1 MRTLW
6 RIHHRQEH
14 LPTRYGAFWT
24 IAIPRMYRVK
34 LLYKNMLVLCRF
46 RDAAPSA
53 CIRQEKE
60 IGCFTFVISWAIM
73 KVSYN
78 RVFLPEGLPIVC
90 YNRASFF
97 RWIAFLYGF
106 RN

>member
-1 MRTLW
+1 MAYTSSAKTPFQRATALSGLLRSRECTALSCCTRTCW
-6 RIHHRQEH
+6 CCVDFVTQRPQH
-14 LPTRYGAFWT
+14 AF
-24 IAIPRMYRVK
+24 AR
-34 LLYKNMLVLCRF
+34 
-46 RDAAPSA
+46 
-53 CIRQEKE
+53 KE
-60 IGCFTFVISWAIM
+60 IGCFTYNPWAIM

-90 YNRASFF
+90 YNRASFL

>member
-1 MRTLW
+1 MTQRLQ
-6 RIHHRQEH
+6 H
-14 LPTRYGAFWT
+14 AF
-24 IAIPRMYRVK
+24 AR
-34 LLYKNMLVLCRF
+34 
-46 RDAAPSA
+46 
-53 CIRQEKE
+53 KE
-60 IGCFTFVISWAIM
+60 IGCFTYNPWAIM

-106 RN
+106 GN

>member
-1 MRTLW
+1 MTQRLQ
-6 RIHHRQEH
+6 H
-14 LPTRYGAFWT
+14 AF
-24 IAIPRMYRVK
+24 AR
-34 LLYKNMLVLCRF
+34 
-46 RDAAPSA
+46 
-53 CIRQEKE
+53 KE
-60 IGCFTFVISWAIM
+60 IGCFTYNPGAIM